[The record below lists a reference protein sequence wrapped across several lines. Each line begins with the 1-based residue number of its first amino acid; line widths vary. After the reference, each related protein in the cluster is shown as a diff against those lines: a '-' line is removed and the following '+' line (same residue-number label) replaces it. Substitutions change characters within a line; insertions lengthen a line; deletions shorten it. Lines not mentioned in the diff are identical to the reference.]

1 MMNDPILN
9 WLLIVSLLFLV
20 FLFRA
25 ISKFRTKCNQGN
37 STTRF
42 LEMGSEEEMFYIPGD
57 KKKN

>member
-37 STTRF
+37 STRF

-57 KKKN
+57 KKKD

>member
-25 ISKFRTKCNQGN
+25 ISKFRTKCNQN
-37 STTRF
+37 NNTRF

-57 KKKN
+57 KKNN

>member
-9 WLLIVSLLFLV
+9 WLMIVSLLFLV

-25 ISKFRTKCNQGN
+25 ISKFRTKGSNN
-37 STTRF
+37 ARF